1 MKYVNTFSPCRI
13 GNLELRNRLIVPA
26 METEYSQDGTI
37 NDRIANYWIERAKG
51 GWALLTVEVAA
62 VSRNGKGFPN
72 SLTLYGDSCISMY
85 KKLTDEV
92 HKYGAKMTIQ
102 LHHAGRQTLSAFLG
116 GESIVAPS
124 AIAHP
129 MYGEVPKELTT
140 EECWQIIN
148 DYGDAALR
156 AKKAGFDLVEVHGG
170 HGYLPVQ
177 FLSGNTNKRVDEFGG
192 DLEHR
197 AKFTIEIIK
206 NIKEKCGKDY
216 PVCLRISS
224 DERLEDGLTIDDNM
238 LVAPLYEAAGL
249 DAFNV
254 STGAALTGHYIA
266 GCMALR
272 PGYNLHSAE
281 MIKSVVNIP
290 VMAVCKMNE
299 PNLIETAIARGKADF
314 VCIGR
319 GSIADPLFPKKMEAG
334 EIDDITPCI
343 SCCQKCLPVPGV
355 PNELGMSCLAN
366 PFVGREEEMQLK
378 PVEKAKN
385 ILVAGAGPAGLEFA
399 AVAAK
404 RGHKVTVYEKEAT
417 VGGQFALAAVP
428 PTKQSIANLI
438 RHYYHSCLKDGVEFK
453 LGYEVTKELI
463 DSVKPDAIVLAT
475 GSIPLVPPI
484 EGIKNPNVVTALDIL
499 AGKTVAGNR
508 VAVLGGGSVGVETA
522 DFLAETMRS
531 VSVIEMR
538 EAVGI
543 DEAPYPKIF
552 LMERLQK
559 YGVKCY
565 TNAKVCKI
573 ESNAVIVDRNGTEE
587 KIDGFDTIVLAFGV
601 KSYNPLKE
609 ALKGSS
615 CEVYSIGD
623 AVKAR
628 NAVDAIYEGAKLGV
642 TI

>member
-1 MKYVNTFSPCRI
+1 MKYPNTFSPLKI
-13 GNLELRNRLIVPA
+13 GTVELRNRLIVPA
-26 METEYSQDGTI
+26 METEYSKDGTI
-37 NDRIANYWIERAKG
+37 NDRIFKYWIERAKG

-62 VSRNGKGFPN
+62 VSPNGKGFPN
-72 SLTLYGDSCISMY
+72 SLTLFDDDCIEMY

-92 HKYGAKMTIQ
+92 HKYGAKMSIQ
-102 LHHAGRQTLSAFLG
+102 LHHAGRQTISAFLG
-116 GESIVAPS
+116 GIQPVAPS

-129 MYGEVPKELTT
+129 MYGEVPRELTT
-140 EECWQIIN
+140 EEVWQIIS

-197 AKFTIEIIK
+197 AKFTIEVIK

-216 PVCLRISS
+216 PVSLRISS
-224 DERLEDGLTIDDNM
+224 EERLEDGLTLEDNM
-238 LVAPLYEAAGL
+238 LVAPLYEEAGV

-254 STGAALTGHYIA
+254 STGAALTGHFIA

-272 PGYNLHSAE
+272 PGYNLSSAAQ
-281 MIKSVVNIP
+281 IKSVVNVP

-299 PNLIETAIARGKADF
+299 PNLIESSIARNSADF

-319 GSIADPLFPKKMEAG
+319 GSIADPLFPEKMKAG

-355 PNELGMSCLAN
+355 VNELGMSCLAN
-366 PFVGREEEMQLK
+366 PFVGREEEMK
-378 PVEKAKN
+378 IVPAEKAKN
-385 ILVAGAGPAGLEFA
+385 ILVAGAGPAGLQFA
-399 AVAAK
+399 SVAAK
-404 RGHKVTVYEKEAT
+404 RGHNVTVFEKNAT

-428 PTKQSIANLI
+428 PTKQPIANLI
-438 RHYYHSCLKDGVEFK
+438 KNYYHMCKKNGVKFN
-453 LGYEVTKELI
+453 LGSEVKKAVI
-463 DSVKPDAIVLAT
+463 DEVNPDAVVVAT
-475 GSIPLVPPI
+475 GSIPLIPEI
-484 EGIKNPNVVTALDIL
+484 EGINGPNVVTALDIL
-499 AGKTVAGNR
+499 AGKAVAGNR
-508 VAVLGGGSVGVETA
+508 VVILGGGSVGVETA
-522 DFLAETMRS
+522 DFLAETMRQ
-531 VSVIEMR
+531 VSVVEMR
-538 EAVGI
+538 DDIGM

-559 YGVKCY
+559 YGVQSY
-565 TNAKVCKI
+565 TDAKVSRI
-573 ESNAVIVDRNGTEE
+573 NS
-587 KIDGFDTIVLAFGV
+587 DGVTYIKDNKEQTITGYDTIVLAFGV
-601 KSYNPLKE
+601 RSYNPLKE
-609 ALKGSS
+609 ELEGSS
-615 CEVYSIGD
+615 YEIHVIGD
-623 AVKAR
+623 AVKGR

>member
-1 MKYVNTFSPCRI
+1 MKYANTFSPCKI
-13 GNLELRNRLIVPA
+13 GNLELRNRLVVPA

-37 NDRIANYWIERAKG
+37 NDRIFHYWTERAKG

-62 VSRNGKGFPN
+62 VSKNGKGFPN
-72 SLTLYGDSCISMY
+72 SLTLYDDSCIEMY

-102 LHHAGRQTLSAFLG
+102 LHHAGRQTLSAFIG
-116 GESIVAPS
+116 GQPIVAPS

-197 AKFTIEIIK
+197 AKFTIEVIK

-216 PVCLRISS
+216 PVALRISS
-224 DERLEDGLTIDDNM
+224 DERLEDGLTIEDNM
-238 LVAPLYEAAGL
+238 LVAPLYESAGL

-254 STGAALTGHYIA
+254 STGAALTGHFIA

-272 PGYNLHSAE
+272 PGYNLNSAAQ
-281 MIKSVVNIP
+281 IRSVVNIP
-290 VMAVCKMNE
+290 VLAVCKMNE
-299 PNLIETAIARGKADF
+299 PNLIETAIASGKADF

-319 GSIADPLFPKKMEAG
+319 GSIADPLFPKKMESG

-343 SCCQKCLPVPGV
+343 SCCQKCLPIPGQ
-355 PNELGMSCLAN
+355 PSEIGMSCLAN
-366 PFVGREEEMQLK
+366 PFVGRENEMQMA
-378 PVEKAKN
+378 PAEKTKN
-385 ILVAGAGPAGLEFA
+385 ILVAGAGPAGLKFA
-399 AVAAK
+399 AIAAE
-404 RGHKVTVYEKEAT
+404 RGHKVTVYEKNAT

-428 PTKQSIANLI
+428 PTKQPISNLI
-438 RHYYHSCLKDGVEFK
+438 RHFYHSCLKNGVEFK
-453 LGYEVTKELI
+453 LGCEVTKELI
-463 DSVKPDAIVLAT
+463 DSVKPDAVVLAT
-475 GSIPLVPPI
+475 GSIPLIPPI
-484 EGIKNPNVVTALDIL
+484 DGINNPNVVTALDIL
-499 AGKTVAGNR
+499 AGKAVAGSR

-522 DFLAETMRS
+522 DFLAEAMRS

-538 EAVGI
+538 DGVGI
-543 DEAPYPKIF
+543 DEAPYPRIF

-559 YGVKCY
+559 YGVNCI
-565 TNAKVCKI
+565 TGAKVSRI
-573 ESNAVIVDRNGTEE
+573 DPDAVTVERNGKEE

-601 KSYNPLKE
+601 RSYNPLKE
-609 ALKGSS
+609 ELENTSY
-615 CEVYSIGD
+615 EVYSIGD
-623 AVKAR
+623 AVQGR
-628 NAVDAIYEGAKLGV
+628 DAVAAIYEGAKLGV
-642 TI
+642 EI